1 MLKVLL
7 VDDEPFILQGIKV
20 IIDWEKEGFEI
31 AATAENGLEALE
43 YLKKEKVD
51 LIIADIRMPGMTGLE
66 LLEQIRREEISD
78 AYFVIL
84 SGYAEFDYA
93 RRAMQNKCTEYLL
106 KPVDRETLL
115 KLLHKVRAL
124 SDRER
129 QESKAHEEMEH
140 AYFSRHLISL
150 IHGKYDDVNLN
161 YVKKHMKDTQG
172 IRYVEIQ
179 KEQPNNLEEQSDK
192 DLRNFQRELYDCC
205 REFLKEDA
213 KHCVFDVSAD
223 EKIYDIGFVYS
234 ENLAERLGM
243 DDKTYLS
250 AFRQYLVNNTKQP
263 VIMLVGKKVPDISN
277 VARSYGNACMLRS
290 FQGFRARKEIYY
302 YEDEVQV
309 TAAGMVLCK
318 QGLDQLLTTI
328 EQNNHMEI
336 RKAVE
341 QFYEEMSQMGMNAE
355 SMNLNINYLLFQL
368 IHLAS
373 EQDND
378 VNQEEILRLISESSF
393 ENGILRGSKAHMA
406 RFACEYGD
414 YLSQLRKNVSRGVL
428 GMIAGGEYPDF
439 IEGGNGQMQLYD
451 ADALVAL
458 DDYLDDYPNIKNL
471 FSDLEWEKLRQDDGH
486 IYWIPQFSCI
496 KNEEKVCTHNDEA
509 FWIQARVLKW
519 AGYPEIKTMDDYF
532 NLIESYNEANPT
544 MEDGT
549 ENIPYTI
556 LCDDWR
562 YFCLENA
569 PQFLDGYPN
578 DGSCMVDPDTLT
590 VLDYNTSDTAVA
602 YFRKLNEE
610 YQKGIVDPESFTQSY
625 DEYIS
630 KLSTG
635 RVLGMIDQWWD
646 FSNANDA
653 IKQAGLDEQGCDYIP
668 VPVTIDGRDNQWH
681 NSGGAFNESSGLA
694 ITTSCEDVEGALQ
707 FVNDLLD
714 QDIHNLRFWGVEGT
728 DYEVDE
734 NGEFY
739 RTEEERTKQSDTAYK
754 ASHTCPY
761 SYFPQYTGTSD
772 DGINA
777 NKPDGQA
784 SEFFDGLNQD
794 VKETFEAYGVETY
807 VEMLGTNE
815 APGDW
820 YPMWSFSNNFT
831 TDTPGGVAW
840 NKIADVKHEQLPQVV
855 MAKDFDAAWDTYMD
869 AYNACHPE
877 DFISELQTELDT
889 RMEQAAKFK

>member
-129 QESKAHEEMEH
+129 QESKAHE
-140 AYFSRHLISL
+140 
-150 IHGKYDDVNLN
+150 
-161 YVKKHMKDTQG
+161 G

-428 GMIAGGEYPDF
+428 GMVEKEIKENYAANLTLKGLSEKYYV
-439 IEGGNGQMQLYD
+439 NSAYLGQLFRKKYG
-451 ADALVAL
+451 LSFK
-458 DDYLDDYPNIKNL
+458 DYL
-471 FSDLEWEKLRQDDGH
+471 
-486 IYWIPQFSCI
+486 
-496 KNEEKVCTHNDEA
+496 
-509 FWIQARVLKW
+509 
-519 AGYPEIKTMDDYF
+519 
-532 NLIESYNEANPT
+532 
-544 MEDGT
+544 
-549 ENIPYTI
+549 
-556 LCDDWR
+556 
-562 YFCLENA
+562 
-569 PQFLDGYPN
+569 
-578 DGSCMVDPDTLT
+578 
-590 VLDYNTSDTAVA
+590 
-602 YFRKLNEE
+602 
-610 YQKGIVDPESFTQSY
+610 
-625 DEYIS
+625 
-630 KLSTG
+630 
-635 RVLGMIDQWWD
+635 
-646 FSNANDA
+646 
-653 IKQAGLDEQGCDYIP
+653 
-668 VPVTIDGRDNQWH
+668 
-681 NSGGAFNESSGLA
+681 
-694 ITTSCEDVEGALQ
+694 
-707 FVNDLLD
+707 
-714 QDIHNLRFWGVEGT
+714 
-728 DYEVDE
+728 
-734 NGEFY
+734 
-739 RTEEERTKQSDTAYK
+739 
-754 ASHTCPY
+754 
-761 SYFPQYTGTSD
+761 
-772 DGINA
+772 
-777 NKPDGQA
+777 
-784 SEFFDGLNQD
+784 
-794 VKETFEAYGVETY
+794 
-807 VEMLGTNE
+807 
-815 APGDW
+815 
-820 YPMWSFSNNFT
+820 NNF
-831 TDTPGGVAW
+831 
-840 NKIADVKHEQLPQVV
+840 
-855 MAKDFDAAWDTYMD
+855 
-869 AYNACHPE
+869 
-877 DFISELQTELDT
+877 
-889 RMEQAAKFK
+889 RMEQAAGLLIRTDKKIVQIAEEVGYHDLDYFVNRFIQVKGCTPARFRKQMQQGS